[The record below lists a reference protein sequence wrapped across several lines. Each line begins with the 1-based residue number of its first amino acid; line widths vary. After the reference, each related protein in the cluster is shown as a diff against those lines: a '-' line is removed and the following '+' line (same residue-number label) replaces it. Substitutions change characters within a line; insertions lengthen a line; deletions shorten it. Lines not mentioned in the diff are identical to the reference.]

1 MKRIEVY
8 FGWQIG
14 LMIDIGRAYRGYYV
28 SLEIPFLTILFRIGE
43 IK

>member
-1 MKRIEVY
+1 MKGIELY
-8 FGWQIG
+8 FSWQIG

-28 SLEIPFLTILFRIGE
+28 SLEIPFLTILFRIGR